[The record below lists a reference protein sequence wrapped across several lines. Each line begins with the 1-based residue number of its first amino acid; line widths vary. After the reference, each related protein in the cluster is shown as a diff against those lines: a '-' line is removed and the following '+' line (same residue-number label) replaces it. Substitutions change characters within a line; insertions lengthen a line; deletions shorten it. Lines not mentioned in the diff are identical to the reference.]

1 MCFLLEI
8 LKYSP
13 IFPNSLSN
21 TNTLKGFCKLVKSVL
36 LGFSKAALI
45 FHSLLDVKLRLDS
58 LFLSQIYGNYYEKT
72 RFQKVYETLTHPKMP
87 NLEYDMKYKDF
98 HRERFDT
105 GDWTDDSD
113 QMILIL
119 LSLVENSGKVRLCS
133 QMFITRTPY

>member
-58 LFLSQIYGNYYEKT
+58 LFFISDLWQLL
-72 RFQKVYETLTHPKMP
+72 R
-87 NLEYDMKYKDF
+87 KDQV
-98 HRERFDT
+98 
-105 GDWTDDSD
+105 SK
-113 QMILIL
+113 
-119 LSLVENSGKVRLCS
+119 SVRNAHSPQNAKLGV
-133 QMFITRTPY
+133 